1 MMAVARLNGFPG
13 RQRGL
18 SLVELMIAMTLGLL
32 MMAGL
37 TQIFISNQR
46 SFTLSQALAY
56 VQESGREGAA
66 ILAREIRNADYWG
79 CLSEAS
85 EVVSNL
91 NGGSGSDLLDNLT
104 MGVQVY
110 PDTDATNQIVD
121 GSHVVVLRGIDANNP
136 VQVDKVPATGAASL
150 HVSDASGLT
159 AGDILMVSDC
169 EHANI
174 FQATNVTNGDIVV
187 HNTGGTLTPGN
198 AFKDMPKAYSGNA
211 SIFRPTV
218 VRYSVQFDDDG
229 RRALVMERL
238 QLSNNGGTAS
248 TLGDPIE
255 LVGDVRDLRTEIGL
269 DTSDE
274 GAVDSWA
281 APPAQDDANAA
292 DTLAQV
298 LALRVSLLIR
308 SQDQFAGDA
317 PGDYCFPGWLTCT
330 DAATGLQTPTDRALY
345 RSYTFTAGIR
355 NRIYQGEG

>member
-1 MMAVARLNGFPG
+1 MATRSRFPS

-18 SLVELMIAMTLGLL
+18 SLVELMIAMALGLV

-79 CLSEAS
+79 CLSEAT

-121 GSHVVVLRGIDANNP
+121 GSHVIVLRGIDANNP
-136 VQVDKVPATGAASL
+136 IRVNRVPSGEAATL
-150 HVSDASGLT
+150 EVNDASSISQ
-159 AGDILMVSDC
+159 GDILMVSDC
-169 EHANI
+169 QNANI
-174 FQATNVTNGDIVV
+174 FQVTNNPSHNNSDQVV
-187 HNTGGTLTPGN
+187 HNTGGTVTPGN
-198 AFKDMPKAYSGNA
+198 EEQDMPKAYTDNA

-218 VRYSVQFDDDG
+218 VRYSVQFDEDG

-248 TLGDPIE
+248 ALGDPIE
-255 LVGDVRDLRTEIGL
+255 LVGDVRDLRTAIGL
-269 DTSDE
+269 DTSDA

-292 DTLAQV
+292 NTLAQV

-317 PGDYCFPGWLTCT
+317 PGDYCFPGWLTCA

-345 RSYTFTAGIR
+345 RSYTFTASIR
-355 NRIYQGEG
+355 NRIYRGEG